1 MRLLFLLF
9 LVLISTITVS
19 AQVLQKIPGLDSRFR
34 ETNMSI
40 TPNGKYLFFMSQRG
54 GMPWSTLRQAVPGQV
69 AQYDGDIWFSTKQG
83 NSWSAPQCL
92 GTNINTYSGED
103 EPNITA
109 DGQGVYFQ
117 SWRDDWE
124 WSGGPYYKAELN
136 GSEWGKPIGMGS
148 NITQFFKD
156 LNLRVDK
163 VFEKDLK
170 DRNLY
175 RDYIKFRTIYPFS
188 WTARLEKKGINFNE
202 YLLGTDG
209 MAISSNEKI
218 FIVSVFNPDKKK
230 YDLFISRKQSN
241 GEWSYPEA
249 LQIPNR
255 SNEISVYIAGDN
267 KTIYFASD
275 QAGGMGGYDIYKTTL
290 TSGSTCTTPENLGA
304 PYNSTRDD
312 YGFVVDPTDD
322 KAYQIIDGAIH
333 EMKLLENAKPEE
345 TLVINGRVQ
354 DQLGNPLEARIQL
367 FDVSDPTTTIANARS
382 NKNTGEYSFS
392 LSKDLGQYQQIAK
405 TAEQLEGSKS
415 FTISSNTA
423 NTLEFKIIIEKP
435 DVPTANPIETE
446 EVSTSNPNPPTKAEA
461 AKVVEEL
468 KKDDLKTGEILQVD
482 KLYFKA
488 DSDDIEADSYEVLDQ
503 IAEIL
508 NSRPNIA
515 KVEIGGHTNSL
526 PPTEYCEKLSS
537 ERAKKIY
544 EYLSTKNVNAN
555 RLVYRGYG
563 KRLPIA
569 SNDTPEGRKKNQR
582 VEIKI
587 LEMK

>member
-1 MRLLFLLF
+1 MRLLLLLSILF
-9 LVLISTITVS
+9 LACQGGT

-54 GMPWSTLRQAVPGQV
+54 GMPWSTRRQAIPGQV
-69 AQYDGDIWFSTKQG
+69 AQYDGDIWYATKQG
-83 NSWSAPQCL
+83 DGWSAPQCL

-117 SWRDDWE
+117 SWRDDWQ

-136 GSEWGKPIGMGS
+136 GSTWGQPVGLGS
-148 NITQFFKD
+148 NITAFFKD
-156 LNLRVDK
+156 LDLRLDK

-170 DRNLY
+170 ERNLY

-188 WTARLEKKGINFNE
+188 WTARLERKGVDFND

-209 MAISSNEKI
+209 MAISPDEKI

-230 YDLFISRKQSN
+230 YDLFISRKQRN
-241 GEWSYPEA
+241 GEWSYPE
-249 LQIPNR
+249 LLSVPNR

-267 KTIYFASD
+267 KTVYFASD
-275 QAGGMGGYDIYKTTL
+275 RAGGMGGYDIYKTTL
-290 TSGSTCTTPENLGA
+290 GTGNNCTPPENIGA
-304 PYNSTRDD
+304 PYNSSRDD

-333 EMKLLENAKPEE
+333 EMQLLETAKPEE
-345 TLVINGRVQ
+345 TIVINGRVQ
-354 DQLGNPLEARIQL
+354 DQFGQPLEARIQL
-367 FDVSDPTTTIANARS
+367 FNVADPGEIIANARS

-392 LSKDLGQYQQIAK
+392 LSKEIGQYQQIAK
-405 TAEQLEGSKS
+405 TTEQLEGRKA
-415 FTISSNTA
+415 FTIAKSSP
-423 NTLEFKIIIEKP
+423 NTLESKIIIEKQVEP
-435 DVPTANPIETE
+435 SPQQEEIEVVEPAPT
-446 EVSTSNPNPPTKAEA
+446 EA

-468 KKDDLKTGEILQVD
+468 KNDNLKAGAILQVD

-488 DSDDIEADSYEVLDQ
+488 DSDDIEPESFEVLNQ
-503 IAEIL
+503 IATIL
-508 NSRPNIA
+508 NDRPNIT
-515 KVEIGGHTNSL
+515 KVEIGGHTNNL
-526 PPTEYCEKLSS
+526 PPTEYCEKLSTA
-537 ERAKKIY
+537 RAKKIH
-544 EYLSTKNVNAN
+544 EYLSGRNVNPN
-555 RLVYRGYG
+555 RLIYRGYG
-563 KRLPIA
+563 KRIPIA
-569 SNDTPEGRKKNQR
+569 TNETPEGRRKNQR

-587 LEMK
+587 LEVN

>member
-1 MRLLFLLF
+1 MRLLLLLSILF
-9 LVLISTITVS
+9 FGCQGGT

-54 GMPWSTLRQAVPGQV
+54 GMPWSTLRQAIPGQV
-69 AQYDGDIWFSTKQG
+69 AQYDGDIWYATKQG
-83 NSWSAPQCL
+83 DGWSAPQCL

-117 SWRDDWE
+117 SWRDDWQ

-136 GSEWGKPIGMGS
+136 GSTWGQPVGLGS
-148 NITQFFKD
+148 NITAFFKD
-156 LNLRVDK
+156 LDLRLDK

-170 DRNLY
+170 ERNLY

-188 WTARLEKKGINFNE
+188 WTARLERKGVDFND

-209 MAISSNEKI
+209 MAISSDEKI

-230 YDLFISRKQSN
+230 YDLFISRKQRN
-241 GEWSYPEA
+241 GEWSYPE
-249 LQIPNR
+249 LLSIPNR

-267 KTIYFASD
+267 KTVYFASD
-275 QAGGMGGYDIYKTTL
+275 RAGGMGGYDIYKTTL
-290 TSGSTCTTPENLGA
+290 GTGNNCTPPENIGA
-304 PYNSTRDD
+304 PYNSSRDD

-333 EMKLLENAKPEE
+333 EMQLLETAKPEE
-345 TLVINGRVQ
+345 TIVINGRVQ
-354 DQLGNPLEARIQL
+354 DQFGKPLEARIQL
-367 FDVSDPTTTIANARS
+367 FNVADPSEVIANARS

-392 LSKDLGQYQQIAK
+392 LSKEIGQYQQIAK
-405 TAEQLEGSKS
+405 TTEQLEGRKA
-415 FTISSNTA
+415 FTIAKSSP
-423 NTLEFKIIIEKP
+423 NTLESKIIIEKQVEP
-435 DVPTANPIETE
+435 SSEEEEIEVVEPVPT
-446 EVSTSNPNPPTKAEA
+446 EA

-468 KKDDLKTGEILQVD
+468 KNDNLKAGAILQVD

-488 DSDDIEADSYEVLDQ
+488 DSDDIEPESFEVLNQ
-503 IAEIL
+503 IATIL
-508 NSRPNIA
+508 NDRPNIT
-515 KVEIGGHTNSL
+515 KVEIGGHTNNL
-526 PPTEYCEKLSS
+526 PPTEYCEKLSTA
-537 ERAKKIY
+537 RAKKIH
-544 EYLSTKNVNAN
+544 EYLSERNVNSN
-555 RLVYRGYG
+555 RLIYRGYG
-563 KRLPIA
+563 KRMPIA
-569 SNDTPEGRKKNQR
+569 TNETSEGRRKNQR

-587 LEMK
+587 LEVK